1 MYWLICF
8 LTDRKCCNFV
18 PQVKDTVICT
28 SPPITP
34 PQKTTT
40 IQPRNI
46 CENCVFTNI
55 SERHSDLYIP
65 PPHHTTTTTKKT
77 IQPRNICFSQIFLK
91 DTVICTSPPHHTTT
105 TTTKTIQPR
114 NICENCVFTNISER
128 HSDLYIPPPPSHHH
142 HHKKNYTTQ
151 KYL

>member
-28 SPPITP
+28 SPPPITP

-65 PPHHTTTTTKKT
+65 PPPPPPPITPPPPQKKT

-91 DTVICTSPPHHTTT
+91 DTVICTSPP
-105 TTTKTIQPR
+105 
-114 NICENCVFTNISER
+114 
-128 HSDLYIPPPPSHHH
+128 SHHH
-142 HHKKNYTTQ
+142 HHNKNYTTQ